1 VAGGANPSK
10 AVVYALGA
18 NFAIAITKYIAA
30 AITGSGSMFAE
41 AVHSTADCGNQLLLL
56 LGLKL
61 SRRPPTPDYPMG
73 FGKETYFW
81 SFVVA
86 IMLFT
91 VGGMFSIYEGW
102 HKLAEPEPLD
112 KPFIALG
119 VLAFGLVAE
128 GFSMF
133 GALREV
139 NKLRRGANLWRWFR
153 QSRNSELVV
162 IFGEDL
168 AALAGL
174 ALAFVAVLATWL
186 TGNPLWDAL
195 GGIAIGV
202 LLVIVAVAVAVE
214 VKAMLI
220 GQGVE
225 PAVRAEMIEFLSA
238 QPAVEKVLDLITL
251 HFGGDVMV
259 AVKAKLRPQGDLDA
273 LVDAI
278 NAIEAAFKDRFPE
291 TQWIFFEPDNAR

>member
-1 VAGGANPSK
+1 VAGGADSSK

-18 NFAIAITKYIAA
+18 NLAIAITKYVAA
-30 AITGSGSMFAE
+30 ALTGSSSMFAE

-56 LGLKL
+56 LGLRL
-61 SRRPPTPDYPMG
+61 SRRAPTPDYPMG

-102 HKLAEPEPLD
+102 HKLHETEPLD

-119 VLAFGLVAE
+119 VLAFGIVAE
-128 GFSMF
+128 SFSMF

-139 NKLRRGANLWRWFR
+139 NKVRRGATLWTWFR
-153 QSRNSELVV
+153 QTRNSELVV

-168 AALAGL
+168 AAS
-174 ALAFVAVLATWL
+174 L
-186 TGNPLWDAL
+186 TGNMLWDAM
-195 GGIAIGV
+195 GSIAIGV
-202 LLVIVAVAVAVE
+202 LLVIVAIAVAVE

-259 AVKAKLRPQGDLDA
+259 AVKAKLHPQGDLDA
-273 LVDAI
+273 LVDCI
-278 NAIEAAFKDRFPE
+278 NAIEAAFKARFPE